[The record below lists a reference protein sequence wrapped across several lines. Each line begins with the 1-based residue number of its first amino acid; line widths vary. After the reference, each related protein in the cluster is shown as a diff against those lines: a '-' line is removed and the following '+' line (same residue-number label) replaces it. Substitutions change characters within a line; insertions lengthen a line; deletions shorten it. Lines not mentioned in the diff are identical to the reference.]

1 MDTKRAVIYARF
13 SSSRQREESIE
24 GQVRECKYFAEH
36 EGYTILNVYADHAI
50 SGRTDER
57 PQFQQMIEDS
67 HKGLFQYIIVYTFD
81 RFSRESYVS
90 AMYKH
95 LLKKN
100 GVRVISAKERTDDSP
115 AGVLMER
122 VFEGFAEY
130 YSLELAQKVK
140 RGLKENALKG
150 KWTSGPVPFGYKRG
164 QDKKLE
170 QDPNTIIYLK
180 QIFEMAANDDKF
192 SDIANYLNRK
202 GVKTTIGGEWNK
214 NSFRR
219 LLTNPVVIGVFRW
232 DDVYIENYI
241 EPIISKDVFDK
252 VQTRFKQSTR
262 RGIVNVRKSE
272 EYVLTPNIYC
282 GKCGSPMRGISGTS
296 KNRKLYYYYEC
307 SMHRAKKNRC
317 SMPSI
322 NRDELEDAI
331 YDKVHEIM
339 NNPENVRAIAQQLLE
354 LCNSKEDTELRATEK
369 RLSEAKLER
378 ERGIDAVLNG
388 LNSPALAERIKSLDT
403 LIETLQIEID
413 KLKMKAQPIQLN
425 KEAIVYFLTNT
436 VNSSKKRLL
445 QHLVRDVTI
454 KQKDSDGNYHITVRL
469 NYAETPMLSNS
480 INLEAECSQDFS
492 LVKNCRIFTN
502 FLEFS
507 FILNPR
513 LSKKRSQ
520 PLQAQEL

>member
-282 GKCGSPMRGISGTS
+282 GKCGNQMHGISGTS
-296 KNRKLYYYYEC
+296 KTGKLYYYYEC
-307 SMHRAKKNRC
+307 ANHRSKKDKC
-317 SMPSI
+317 DMPPI
-322 NRDELEDAI
+322 NRDDLEIAI

-339 NNPENVRAIAQQLLE
+339 NNPENVKAIAQQLLE

-388 LNSPALAERIKSLDT
+388 LNSPALTERIKALDAT
-403 LIETLQIEID
+403 IETLEVEID
-413 KLKMKAQPIQLN
+413 KLKIKAQPVQLN

-436 VNSSKKRLL
+436 VNASKKRLL
-445 QHLVRDVTI
+445 QHLVRDVI
-454 KQKDSDGNYHITVRL
+454 VNKKDSDGYYHITVRL
-469 NYAETPMLSNS
+469 NYAETPALPNQFE
-480 INLEAECSQDFS
+480 LGAECSQDFS
-492 LVKNCRIFTN
+492 LVKNCRIYTN
-502 FLEFS
+502 FLEFT
-507 FILNPR
+507 FMLNPR
-513 LSKKRSQ
+513 LPKKQRQ
-520 PLQAQEL
+520 PQQAQV

>member
-1 MDTKRAVIYARF
+1 METKRAVIYARF
-13 SSSRQREESIE
+13 SCSKQREESIE
-24 GQVRECKYFAEH
+24 GQVRECSYYAQH

-67 HKGLFQYIIVYTFD
+67 HKGIFQFVIVYTFD

-150 KWTSGPVPFGYKRG
+150 KWASGPVPFGYRRSK
-164 QDKKLE
+164 DKKLE
-170 QDPNTIIYLK
+170 FDPETSIYLK
-180 QIFEMAANDDKF
+180 KIFEMAAADEKF

-202 GVKTTIGGEWNK
+202 GIKTTVGGEWNK

-219 LLTNPVVIGVFRW
+219 LLTNPVVIGVLRW
-232 DDVYIENYI
+232 DDVYLENCF
-241 EPIISKDVFDK
+241 EPLVSKEIFDK
-252 VQTRFKQSTR
+252 VQTRFHQSTR
-262 RGIVNVRKSE
+262 RGRVNVRKSE

-282 GKCGSPMRGISGTS
+282 GKCGSQMRGISGTS
-296 KNRKLYYYYEC
+296 KTGKLYYYYEC
-307 SMHRAKKNRC
+307 ANHRAKEDKC
-317 SMPSI
+317 DMPFI

-331 YDKVHEIM
+331 YNKVHEIM
-339 NNPENVRAIAQQLLE
+339 NNPENVRAIAEQLLQ
-354 LCNSKEDTELRATEK
+354 LCNSQEDTELRLATK
-369 RLSEAKLER
+369 RLSEAKSER
-378 ERGIDAVLNG
+378 DRGIDAVLKG
-388 LNSPALAERIKSLDT
+388 LNSPALTARIKELDV
-403 LIETLQIEID
+403 LIENLAVEVEQL
-413 KLKMKAQPIQLN
+413 KLKARPVQLN
-425 KEAIVYFLTNT
+425 KDAIVYFLTNT
-436 VNSSKKRLL
+436 VNASKKRLL

-454 KQKDSDGNYHITVRL
+454 NKKDSDGYYHITVRL
-469 NYAETPMLSNS
+469 NYAETPALANS
-480 INLEAECSQDFS
+480 IDLEAECSQNFS

-502 FLEFS
+502 FLEFT
-507 FILNPR
+507 FVLNPR
-513 LSKKRSQ
+513 LPKKHQQ

>member
-1 MDTKRAVIYARF
+1 MNKNAVIYARF

-24 GQVRECKYFAEH
+24 GQVRECSYFAEH
-36 EGYTILNVYADHAI
+36 EGYTILKVYADHAI
-50 SGRTDER
+50 SGRTDDR

-67 HKGLFQYIIVYTFD
+67 HKGIFQYILVYTFD

-95 LLKKN
+95 LLKQN
-100 GVRVISAKERTDDSP
+100 GVKVISAKERTDDSP

-170 QDPNTIIYLK
+170 QDENTIIYLK
-180 QIFEMAANDDKF
+180 QIFQMAANGDKF
-192 SDIANYLNRK
+192 SDIASYLNRK
-202 GVKTTIGGEWNK
+202 GVKTTVGGEWNK

-241 EPIISKDVFDK
+241 EPIISKEIFDK

-262 RGIVNVRKSE
+262 KGKVNVRKSE

-282 GKCGSPMRGISGTS
+282 GKCGNPMRGISGTS
-296 KNRKLYYYYEC
+296 KTGKLYHYYEC
-307 SMHRAKKNRC
+307 SMHRSKKDKC
-317 SMPSI
+317 DMPSI
-322 NRDELEDAI
+322 NRDDLEDAI
-331 YDKVHEIM
+331 YTKVHEIM
-339 NNPENVRAIAQQLLE
+339 NNPDNVEAIAEQLLE

-378 ERGIDAVLNG
+378 ERGIDAVLKG
-388 LNSPALAERIKSLDT
+388 LNSPALTERIKTLDA
-403 LIETLQIEID
+403 LIETLQVEID

-445 QHLVRDVTI
+445 QHLVRDVII
-454 KQKDSDGNYHITVRL
+454 KQKDSDGYYHITVRL
-469 NYAETPMLSNS
+469 NYAETPALANS
-480 INLEAECSQDFS
+480 INLEAECSQEFS

-502 FLEFS
+502 FLEFT
-507 FILNPR
+507 FVLNPR
-513 LSKKRSQ
+513 LPKKLRQ

>member
-1 MDTKRAVIYARF
+1 MQKNAVIYARF

-24 GQVRECKYFAEH
+24 GQVRECRYFAEH
-36 EGYTILNVYADHAI
+36 EGYKILKVYADHAI

-67 HKGLFQYIIVYTFD
+67 HKGIFQYILVYTFD

-95 LLKKN
+95 LLKQN
-100 GVRVISAKERTDDSP
+100 GVKVISAKERTDDSP

-150 KWTSGPVPFGYKRG
+150 KWTSGPIPYGYTRTK
-164 QDKKLE
+164 DKILIP
-170 QDPNTIIYLK
+170 DPETSIYVK
-180 QIFEMAANDDKF
+180 KIFEMAATNEKF
-192 SDIANYLNRK
+192 SNIADYLNKK
-202 GVKTTIGGEWNK
+202 GIKTSVGGAWNK

-219 LLTNPVVIGVFRW
+219 LLTNPVFTGALRW
-232 DDVYIENYI
+232 DDVYLENCF
-241 EPIISKDVFDK
+241 EPIVSKEIFDK
-252 VQTRFKQSTR
+252 VQTRFSQSTR
-262 RGIVNVRKSE
+262 RGKVNVRKSE

-282 GKCGSPMRGISGTS
+282 GKCGNPMRGISGTS
-296 KNRKLYYYYEC
+296 KTGKLYHYYEC
-307 SMHRAKKNRC
+307 SMHRSKKDKC
-317 SMPSI
+317 DMPSI
-322 NRDELEDAI
+322 NRDDLEDAI
-331 YDKVHEIM
+331 YTKVHEIM
-339 NNPENVRAIAQQLLE
+339 NNPENVRAIAEQLLE
-354 LCNSKEDTELRATEK
+354 VCNSQEDTELRLSEK

-378 ERGIDAVLNG
+378 DRGIDAVLKG
-388 LNSPALAERIKSLDT
+388 LNSPALTARIKDLDV
-403 LIETLQIEID
+403 LIETLEEEVER
-413 KLKMKAQPIQLN
+413 LKMKASPVQLN

-436 VNSSKKRLL
+436 VNASKKRLL

-454 KQKDSDGNYHITVRL
+454 KQKDSNGYYHITVRL
-469 NYAETPMLSNS
+469 NYAETPALANS
-480 INLEAECSQDFS
+480 INLEAECSQEFS

-507 FILNPR
+507 FC
-513 LSKKRSQ
+513 LSSRNKRK
-520 PLQAQEL
+520 AV